1 MSDELEREFARE
13 IMKRYGIQLTDIPP
27 KDTQTPDF
35 ECTLGSDRYTIELKK
50 KEDDPIET
58 AKFIEEFE
66 KGGIVQEI
74 AVIEPRPRL
83 NRIVKDG
90 VRQISAH
97 DPGKSSYSLVW
108 MHCAGRQPD
117 IHYAKS
123 LSTFLGRESLISLNR
138 KHWMWCY
145 YFRDSTFFRLKE
157 KLDAVILTM
166 LISEKATFL
175 LCVNS
180 CSPRYMDFK
189 QSEIFKRMPSKAFL
203 DPIEEEQSGHLIADC
218 ALDRKDE
225 GAVLKYLQSKYKLE
239 HLQTIPMN
247 HYSGIQKIPK

>member
-13 IMKRYGIQLTDIPP
+13 IMKRYGIQLTDIPT

-35 ECTLGSDRYTIELKK
+35 ECILGSDRYTIELKK
-50 KEDDPIET
+50 KEDDSNET
-58 AKFIEEFE
+58 AKFIEEFK

-83 NRIVKDG
+83 NRIIKDG

-97 DPGKSSYSLVW
+97 DPEKSSYSLVW

-117 IHYAKS
+117 VHYAKS
-123 LSTFLGRESLISLNR
+123 LSTILGRESLSSLNR

-145 YFRDSTFFRLKE
+145 YFRDSTFFRLKGR
-157 KLDAVILTM
+157 LDAVILTT
-166 LISEKATFL
+166 LISDKATFL

-180 CSPRYMDFK
+180 HSPRYLDFK
-189 QSEIFKRMPSKAFL
+189 QSEICKRLPAKALL
-203 DPIEEEQSGHLIADC
+203 DPIDEEKIGHLIADC
-218 ALDRKDE
+218 ALDRNDE
-225 GAVLKYLQSKYKLE
+225 GAVLMYLQTKYNLD

-247 HYSGIQKIPK
+247 HYSGTQKIPK